1 MASYC
6 CVLPFAIAEMTAHVL
21 LARRNLIQKR
31 ENSRP
36 IRGVIPAWAGH
47 WGLILTEV
55 LKGET
60 PEAAGLRAFQEQTG
74 IDPTDQHVV
83 MNFVLGNKQVV
94 KLETDNYTAFDVLC
108 LFTTS
113 DALSLLAE
121 SIQGLLNSNTPLE
134 DTLNSVAVFP
144 INKAR
149 QQLGAVLPPPKG
161 WQGYLIQNYY
171 GGTPPSQLNM
181 EIGVLTTALT
191 ASAKQ
196 DNSFFVSALSA
207 TAPH

>member
-6 CVLPFAIAEMTAHVL
+6 CVLPFAVAEMTAYVL

-31 ENSRP
+31 ENGRT
-36 IRGVIPAWAGH
+36 IRGVIPAWAGQ

-55 LKGET
+55 RKGET
-60 PEAAGLRAFQEQTG
+60 PEVAGLRTFQEQTG
-74 IDPTDQHVV
+74 VDPTDKHVE

-94 KLETDNYTAFDVLC
+94 KLQTDNYMAFDVLC
-108 LFTTS
+108 LFTTR

-121 SIQGLLNSNTPLE
+121 GIQGLLNSNTPLE
-134 DTLNSVAVFP
+134 DTLNNVAVFP

-149 QQLGAVLPPPKG
+149 QQLGAVSPPPKG
-161 WQGYLIQNYY
+161 WQSYLIQNYY
-171 GGTPPSQLNM
+171 GGVRPSQLNM
-181 EIGVLTTALT
+181 EIGVLTTALS

-196 DNSFFVSALSA
+196 DNSFFITALSA
-207 TAPH
+207 TAPQ